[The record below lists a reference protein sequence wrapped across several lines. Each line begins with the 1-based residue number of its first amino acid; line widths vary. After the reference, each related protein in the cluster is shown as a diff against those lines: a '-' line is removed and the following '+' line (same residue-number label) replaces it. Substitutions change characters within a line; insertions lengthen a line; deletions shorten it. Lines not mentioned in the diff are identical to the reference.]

1 MALKW
6 YQVPFLVRILKR
18 IMIFRLKI
26 SKFAREILNFIDFF
40 GNGIEYHF
48 LVIEYFEEER

>member
-26 SKFAREILNFIDFF
+26 SKFAREIFRRFF

>member
-26 SKFAREILNFIDFF
+26 LKFAREILNFVDFLEMVSSTIF
-40 GNGIEYHF
+40 W
-48 LVIEYFEEER
+48 

>member
-26 SKFAREILNFIDFF
+26 SKFAREILNFIDFLEMVSSTIF
-40 GNGIEYHF
+40 W
-48 LVIEYFEEER
+48 